1 MFPVRELVK
10 SNVSLHTA
18 RDASDSS
25 FKIAVTQDDQVS
37 EIKIDL
43 NQISVPDLVLLHK
56 QSTDILYINVL
67 NLALMNSKLQGK
79 NEKLEA
85 RLKQEQAAN
94 AANQKQMKIL
104 ETDLVASETDP
115 QDVKVTQ
122 KLLDEKNKIIQDLKK
137 KLQVPATHITQTNEL
152 AEVRSERDRVKGDLL
167 DVQAE
172 VVELKE
178 ERRILNERLEQY
190 KLVNTSLEITTT
202 QTNDVA
208 SVDTQKINRLMAQT
222 NLKDQEIHELREQV
236 QKLKQEVAQATEG
249 KKKTNT

>member
-1 MFPVRELVK
+1 MFEQKMFPVRELVK
-10 SNVSLHTA
+10 SNVSLHTT

-85 RLKQEQAAN
+85 RLKQEQATN
-94 AANQKQMKIL
+94 AANKKHMKIL
-104 ETDLVASETDP
+104 ETYFVALETDP

-122 KLLDEKNKIIQDLKK
+122 KLLDEKNKII
-137 KLQVPATHITQTNEL
+137 
-152 AEVRSERDRVKGDLL
+152 
-167 DVQAE
+167 
-172 VVELKE
+172 
-178 ERRILNERLEQY
+178 
-190 KLVNTSLEITTT
+190 
-202 QTNDVA
+202 
-208 SVDTQKINRLMAQT
+208 
-222 NLKDQEIHELREQV
+222 
-236 QKLKQEVAQATEG
+236 
-249 KKKTNT
+249 